1 MPAPS
6 LAERFA
12 QWRASL
18 VADPRFQ
25 RWAPRLPLV
34 RAVARRR
41 TRALFD
47 LTAGFVYSQILFACV
62 QLDVFARLAK
72 GARPATEIAAE
83 IGLPE
88 EPARRLLKAAVA
100 LNLLRAWP
108 GDRFGLDDLGSA
120 VLGNPGVAAMV
131 KHHALLYADLADPI
145 ALLKRGGGEALPD
158 FWTYAADSDA
168 DAYSEL
174 MALSQTLVADD
185 VIDSCDF
192 FGRTRLMDVG
202 GGEGVF
208 LRAVTRRAPSLKLT
222 LFDLPPVVARA
233 RAANERA
240 GLGERIETRP
250 GDFLND
256 ELPPGADVISLV
268 RVLHDH
274 EDVHANRLLQRAFAA
289 LPPRGALLIAEP
301 MAEVP
306 GEERVGHA
314 YFGLYLLA
322 MGRGRPR
329 SQAEIIAMLR
339 SAGFAE
345 ISKLKTPRPS
355 VASALWAVR
364 A

>member
-1 MPAPS
+1 MP
-6 LAERFA
+6 LAERLA
-12 QWRASL
+12 QWRARW

-34 RAVARRR
+34 RSIAKSR

-62 QLDVFARLAK
+62 QLDIFARLAK
-72 GARPATEIAAE
+72 GARPTAELAAE

-108 GDRFGLDDLGSA
+108 GDRFGLDDLGAA
-120 VLGNPGVAAMV
+120 VIGNPGVAAMV
-131 KHHALLYADLADPI
+131 KHHALLYADLADPV
-145 ALLKRGGGEALPD
+145 ALLKRGAGEALPG

-174 MALSQTLVADD
+174 MALSQSLVAEDI
-185 VIDSCDF
+185 IDSCDF
-192 FGRTRLMDVG
+192 SARQRLMDVG

-208 LRAVTRRAPSLKLT
+208 LRTVARRAPQLRLT

-240 GLGERIETRP
+240 GLADRIETHP

-256 ELPPGADVISLV
+256 DLPQGADIVSLV

-274 EDVHANRLLQRAFAA
+274 EDAPANRLLQRAYAA
-289 LPPRGALLIAEP
+289 LPPGGALLIAEP

-306 GEERVGHA
+306 GAERVGNA

-329 SQAEIIAMLR
+329 TQSEISAMMR
-339 SAGFAE
+339 AAGFTE
-345 ISKLKTPRPS
+345 IRKLKTPRPS
-355 VASALWAVR
+355 VASALLAIR